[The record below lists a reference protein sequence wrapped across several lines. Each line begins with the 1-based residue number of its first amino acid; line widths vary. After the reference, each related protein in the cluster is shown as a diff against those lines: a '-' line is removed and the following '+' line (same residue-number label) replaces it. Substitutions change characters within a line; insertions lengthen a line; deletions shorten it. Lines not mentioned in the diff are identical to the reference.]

1 MARANPKKKPLWRR
15 FLSWLV
21 YLTFWIVPV
30 FTAAASAG
38 LFTFKSTLAAKDPAV
53 PTLLFWG
60 FVLAGATVVLTIG
73 KLLMERSSKH
83 REAKETARRIQAAE
97 DAAADATTIL
107 TASIKAGLEQTIE
120 QIAEMPHMEDARLED
135 RLDMV
140 ASLAVGA
147 LRLMLYP
154 RVPAVRANVFKL
166 TPEKDGLNCMA
177 SSTKHK
183 PSPFRAG
190 EAETVDAIAFLN
202 SGDAIMFYDDLA
214 VKKPESWGDRGRV
227 YDTFASFPIAA
238 PIPRNDEPRNVYGML
253 TIDSPKAG
261 SFTQIDKDTAEIV
274 ADLLATAFAIVESRL
289 P

>member
-1 MARANPKKKPLWRR
+1 
-15 FLSWLV
+15 LSWLA

-30 FTAAASAG
+30 LTAAASAG
-38 LFTFKSTLAAKDPAV
+38 LFTLKSTLASKDPAV
-53 PTLLFWG
+53 PTLFFWG
-60 FVLAGATVVLTIG
+60 FVLAAVTVVLTIG
-73 KLLMERSSKH
+73 KLLMERATKH
-83 REAKETARRIQAAE
+83 REARETARRIQAAE
-97 DAAADATTIL
+97 DAATDATTVL

-120 QIAEMPHMEDARLED
+120 QIAEMPHMDNARLED

-140 ASLAVGA
+140 AGLAVGA

-154 RVPAVRANVFKL
+154 RVPAVRANVFKV

-183 PSPFRAG
+183 PTPFRAG
-190 EAETVDAIAFLN
+190 EAETVEAIAFLN

-214 VKKPESWGDRGRV
+214 MKKPESWGNRGRA
-227 YDTFASFPIAA
+227 YETFASFPIAA
-238 PIPRNDEPRNVYGML
+238 PVPRNGEPRNVYGML